1 MIKTGKKGFFLLL
14 LTLLL
19 QSLLSAPAW
28 AGTATT
34 TNVEL
39 PGIAKK
45 DIRVV
50 IDMSGS
56 MKKNDP
62 DNHRTKAVQLFSEIL
77 PQGISAGIWTFA
89 ADVNML
95 VKHQDVNKSWKRSAF
110 KKATKIHSHGLY
122 TNIEKALKISTRGL
136 YKNDP
141 TKEKHIILLTDGY
154 IDIAKDAAINKA
166 SRLRVL
172 NELLPRLH
180 KYGIV
185 VHSVALSEHADHELM
200 KALSY
205 KTGGQYAVIH
215 KASDLDRYFFKL
227 FQSTAKPDT
236 VPLKSNRFDIDK
248 SINDMTVVLFNN
260 NHASKLIS
268 PDKKTWTYEKHPSSV
283 KWVKSDNYELITVS
297 KPAVGT
303 WHLDAPIDP
312 DNKIMVVTNLSL
324 QVNKLPNQVLP
335 GETLDIKIHMTE
347 DNKVIEKD
355 EFIKL
360 VYVKTILK
368 KMSSLAR
375 TTVKTEYKGK
385 GIFSAQAET
394 DKHEDKSLIL
404 ITAKGPTFTREYR
417 HEFTVVVNPVII
429 ETKAGQDK
437 DIAVIAYIDD
447 RALDKDNIK
456 IFIED
461 DHENKEL
468 KRVGVKWQVNLP
480 ESYSGKEI
488 NIKVEAKLHDGK
500 TYNKVLHTTLPTINK
515 KVVEDKHEHEKAEKP
530 KEEANPAD
538 VVVAEEAADP
548 EDVEKEGSSLNWII
562 VTGSVVL
569 FNIVLIIAGY
579 FLYKKFF
586 KTETDDYLLL
596 DDSVINASD
605 DNTQGK
611 DKQAGD
617 STQEDASD
625 TLEDLDD
632 IEDMEDLDDEIQE
645 AGAK

>member
-1 MIKTGKKGFFLLL
+1 MIKIGKKGFFLLL
-14 LTLLL
+14 FTLLL
-19 QSLLSAPAW
+19 QPLLFAPVW
-28 AGTATT
+28 SGETT
-34 TNVEL
+34 TANLEI

-77 PQGISAGIWTFA
+77 PTGISAGIWTFA

-122 TNIEKALKISTRGL
+122 TNIEKALERSTRGL

-154 IDIAKDAAINKA
+154 IDIAKDATINKA

-172 NELLPRLH
+172 NEVLPRLK

-185 VHSVALSEHADHELM
+185 IHSVALSEHADHELM

-205 KTGGQYAVIH
+205 KTGGHYAVIH

-227 FQSTAKPDT
+227 FQSTAKPDS

-260 NHASKLIS
+260 NHASKLIT
-268 PDKKTWTYEKHPSSV
+268 PDRKSWTHKDHPSSV

-324 QVNKLPNQVLP
+324 QVNKLPHQVLP
-335 GETLDIKIHMTE
+335 GETLDIKMHMTE
-347 DNKVIEKD
+347 DNKVINKD

-360 VYVKTILK
+360 VHIKTVLK
-368 KMSSLAR
+368 KMNSLAR
-375 TTVKTEYKGK
+375 TTVTTEYKGN
-385 GIFSAQAET
+385 GVFSAEAGT
-394 DKHEDKSLIL
+394 DKLEDNSLLL
-404 ITAKGPTFTREYR
+404 ITAKGPTFSREYR
-417 HEFTVVVNPVII
+417 HEFLVVVNPVII
-429 ETKAGQDK
+429 ETKAGK
-437 DIAVIAYIDD
+437 DGNIAVIAYIDD
-447 RALDKDNIK
+447 RALDKENIK
-456 IFIED
+456 IYIED
-461 DHENKEL
+461 EPQNKEL
-468 KRVGVKWQVNLP
+468 NRVGVKWQTTLP

-488 NIKVEAKLHDGK
+488 NIKVDAKLHNGK
-500 TYNKVLHTTLPTINK
+500 SFDKVLQSTLPTVNK
-515 KVVEDKHEHEKAEKP
+515 KAVKDVHKHEVAEQHKEKP
-530 KEEANPAD
+530 
-538 VVVAEEAADP
+538 V
-548 EDVEKEGSSLNWII
+548 DVEVNDEATDAEDAKKGESSLNWII
-562 VTGSVVL
+562 VTGGVIL
-569 FNIVLIIAGY
+569 FNIALIIGGY

-586 KTETDDYLLL
+586 KTESDDYLLL
-596 DDSVINASD
+596 DDSDIKTSA
-605 DNTQGK
+605 DNTQSK
-611 DKQAGD
+611 DKQ
-617 STQEDASD
+617 SD
-625 TLEDLDD
+625 NSALEDLDD
-632 IEDMEDLDDEIQE
+632 IEDMEDLDDEYQGT
-645 AGAK
+645 GAK